1 MISEYRPTK
10 FDDILGQSSVLEA
23 LQISV
28 DSAKT
33 RNTCLG
39 HMLFYGPPGTGKTT
53 LANAIANEM
62 GCSLQTANGAN
73 LRNIKSIV
81 AYLMQI
87 EKDSIL
93 FIDEIHRMTKIVEE
107 FLYPVMEDF
116 KIDMAVSE
124 EKTIS
129 VSIPSFTLIGATTQ
143 IGLLAKPFIDRF
155 KNKHTLKLYNDK
167 DLRAIAEA
175 NMGKLEIKLSD
186 DAINL
191 AAKISKGTPRI
202 VNSTLEWLRDYK
214 IAKHLGQL
222 SMEDVKAAMK
232 IKGVNT
238 SGLTDVDRQYLRVLN
253 NSDIPLGVSTISATT
268 GIDKATI
275 EDIIEPWLLRNG
287 IIKKTPRGRV
297 LNRKKVGAA
306 EGKDNE

>member
-1 MISEYRPTK
+1 MNILRPTK
-10 FDDILGQSSVLEA
+10 FDDILGQASVLNA
-23 LQISV
+23 LQISI
-28 DSAKT
+28 DSAKK

-39 HMLFYGPPGTGKTT
+39 HLLFYGPAGTGKTT

-73 LRNIKSIV
+73 IRSIKSIV

-93 FIDEIHRMTKIVEE
+93 FIDEIHRITPIVEE

-129 VSIPSFTLIGATTQ
+129 VSIPSFTLIGATTE

-155 KNKHTLKLYNDK
+155 KNKHTLKLYSDK

-175 NMGKLEIKLSD
+175 NVDKLEISLSD
-186 DAINL
+186 DAMNL

-214 IAKHLGQL
+214 VAKNLGQL
-222 SMEDVKAAMK
+222 SLEDVKEAMK
-232 IKGVNT
+232 IREVDTN
-238 SGLTDVDRQYLRVLN
+238 GLTDVDRQYLRVLS

-268 GIDKATI
+268 GIDKVTI

-287 IIKKTPRGRV
+287 IIKKTPRGRI
-297 LNRKKVGAA
+297 LNRKKVRTT
-306 EGKDNE
+306 EGEGNE

>member
-1 MISEYRPTK
+1 MNILRPTK
-10 FDDILGQSSVLEA
+10 FDDILGQASVLNA
-23 LQISV
+23 LQISI
-28 DSAKT
+28 DSAKK

-39 HMLFYGPPGTGKTT
+39 HLLFYGPAGTGKTT

-73 LRNIKSIV
+73 IRSIKSIV

-93 FIDEIHRMTKIVEE
+93 FIDEIHRITPIVEE

-129 VSIPSFTLIGATTQ
+129 VSIPSFTLIGATTE

-155 KNKHTLKLYNDK
+155 KNEHTLKLYSNK

-175 NMGKLEIKLSD
+175 NVDKLEISLSD
-186 DAINL
+186 DAMNL

-214 IAKHLGQL
+214 VAKNLGQL
-222 SMEDVKAAMK
+222 SLEDVKEAMK
-232 IKGVNT
+232 IREVDTN
-238 SGLTDVDRQYLRVLN
+238 GLTDVDRQYLRVLS

-268 GIDKATI
+268 GIDKVTI

-287 IIKKTPRGRV
+287 IIKKTPRGRI
-297 LNRKKVGAA
+297 LNRKKVRTT
-306 EGKDNE
+306 EGEGNE

>member
-1 MISEYRPTK
+1 MNILRPTK
-10 FDDILGQSSVLEA
+10 FDDILGQASVLNA
-23 LQISV
+23 LQISI
-28 DSAKT
+28 DSAKK

-39 HMLFYGPPGTGKTT
+39 HLLFYGPAGTGKTT

-73 LRNIKSIV
+73 IRSIKSIV

-93 FIDEIHRMTKIVEE
+93 FIDEIHRMTPIVEE

-124 EKTIS
+124 KKTIS
-129 VSIPSFTLIGATTQ
+129 VSIPSFTLIGATTE

-155 KNKHTLKLYNDK
+155 KNKHTLKLYSDK

-175 NMGKLEIKLSD
+175 NVDKLEISLSD
-186 DAINL
+186 DAMNL

-214 IAKHLGQL
+214 VAKNLGQL
-222 SMEDVKAAMK
+222 SLEDVKEAMK
-232 IKGVNT
+232 IREVDTN
-238 SGLTDVDRQYLRVLN
+238 GLTDVDRQYLRVLS

-268 GIDKATI
+268 GIDKVTI

-287 IIKKTPRGRV
+287 IIKKTPRGRI
-297 LNRKKVGAA
+297 LNRKKVRTT
-306 EGKDNE
+306 EGEGNE

>member
-1 MISEYRPTK
+1 MNMLRPTK
-10 FDDILGQSSVLEA
+10 FDDILGQASVLEA

-39 HMLFYGPPGTGKTT
+39 HMLFYGPAGTGKTT
-53 LANAIANEM
+53 LANAISNEM

-73 LRNIKSIV
+73 LRSIKSAV
-81 AYLMQI
+81 AYLMKI

-93 FIDEIHRMTKIVEE
+93 FIDEIHRMTPIVEE

-116 KIDMAVSE
+116 KIDMAVNE

-129 VSIPSFTLIGATTQ
+129 VPIPSFTLVGATTE

-155 KNKHTLKLYNDK
+155 KNKHTLKLYSDK
-167 DLRAIAEA
+167 DLRAIVEV
-175 NMGKLEIKLSD
+175 NIGKLEISLSD
-186 DAINL
+186 DAMNL
-191 AAKISKGTPRI
+191 VAKISKGTPRI

-222 SMEDVKAAMK
+222 SIDDVKEAMK
-232 IKGVNT
+232 IRGVDA
-238 SGLTDVDRQYLRVLN
+238 SGLTDVDRQYLRALN
-253 NSDIPLGVSTISATT
+253 KSDAPLGVDTISATT

-275 EDIIEPWLLRNG
+275 EDIIEPWLLRND
-287 IIKKTPRGRV
+287 IIMKTPRGRI
-297 LNRKKVGAA
+297 LNRKKVR
-306 EGKDNE
+306 K

>member
-1 MISEYRPTK
+1 MNILRPTK
-10 FDDILGQSSVLEA
+10 FDDILGQASVLNA
-23 LQISV
+23 LQISI
-28 DSAKT
+28 DSAKK

-39 HMLFYGPPGTGKTT
+39 HLLFYGPAGTGKTT

-73 LRNIKSIV
+73 IRSIKSIV

-93 FIDEIHRMTKIVEE
+93 FIDEIHRITPIVEE

-124 EKTIS
+124 KKTIS
-129 VSIPSFTLIGATTQ
+129 VSIPSFTLIGATTE

-155 KNKHTLKLYNDK
+155 KNKHTLKLYSDK

-175 NMGKLEIKLSD
+175 NVDKLEISLSD
-186 DAINL
+186 DAMNL

-214 IAKHLGQL
+214 VAKNLGQL
-222 SMEDVKAAMK
+222 SLEDVKEAMK
-232 IKGVNT
+232 IREVDTN
-238 SGLTDVDRQYLRVLN
+238 GLTDVDRQYLRVLS

-268 GIDKATI
+268 GIDKVTI

-287 IIKKTPRGRV
+287 IIKKTPRGRI
-297 LNRKKVGAA
+297 LNRKKVRTT
-306 EGKDNE
+306 EGEGNE

>member
-1 MISEYRPTK
+1 MNMLRPTK
-10 FDDILGQSSVLEA
+10 FDDILGQASVLEA

-39 HMLFYGPPGTGKTT
+39 HMLFYGPAGTGKTT
-53 LANAIANEM
+53 LANAISNEM

-73 LRNIKSIV
+73 LRSIKSAV
-81 AYLMQI
+81 AYLMKI

-93 FIDEIHRMTKIVEE
+93 FIDEIHRMTPIVEE

-116 KIDMAVSE
+116 KIDMAVNE

-129 VSIPSFTLIGATTQ
+129 VPIPSFTLVGATTE

-155 KNKHTLKLYNDK
+155 KNKHTLKLYSDK
-167 DLRAIAEA
+167 DLRAIVEV
-175 NMGKLEIKLSD
+175 NIGKLEISLSD
-186 DAINL
+186 DAMNL
-191 AAKISKGTPRI
+191 VAKISKGTPRI

-222 SMEDVKAAMK
+222 SMEDVKEAMK
-232 IKGVNT
+232 IRGVDA
-238 SGLTDVDRQYLRVLN
+238 SGLTDVDRQYLRALN
-253 NSDIPLGVSTISATT
+253 KSDAPLGVDTISATT

-275 EDIIEPWLLRNG
+275 EDIIEPWLLRND
-287 IIKKTPRGRV
+287 IIMKTPRGRI
-297 LNRKKVGAA
+297 LNRKKVR
-306 EGKDNE
+306 K